1 MSPIDHNTLLSEH
14 RSGYRYSKEQ
24 SREKRGPGWMIP
36 VTIIASLFTAGAV
49 HAAPVT
55 WGPVTNV
62 SGPSDVLTNGTY
74 VDSATCRAADLTVN
88 GIPFNRYAGDGAAV
102 TPSTI
107 LGSGNY
113 DLHFANGSNII
124 MAFDK
129 GPRANGAAS
138 FGPRNTDYDK
148 LLSATDYSGANNRV
162 LSLGGLTVGRSYQVQ
177 IWSAY
182 YEGGPYGFSIAG
194 NSFTMNTTAAQF
206 VVGTFTADAVRQD
219 LSITTNPSYTF
230 LPGAVSL
237 RDLTPPTPPASSAWT
252 NSAGGSWPTTTNWQD
267 GVPANGIDATADFG
281 TLTLSGNTTVALD
294 GARTIGSLVF
304 GDVGNQFNWIV
315 NVGTGGPLTL
325 AAAGTPTIT
334 VNNQTATI
342 SAMLAGGS
350 GLTKAGPGRLILTGT
365 NNYPGDTTV
374 NAGTLQLGDGS
385 TANGAIAGN
394 IINDATMIFANP
406 SQYKYLSMVSGSG
419 TLVKQGAGL
428 LWFGR
433 STPWAYA
440 GAVDVQLGTF
450 RPTDNYHPATMT
462 SVNVAAGATLDHYY
476 ASFSIDAL
484 TGAGNITDSGNN
496 NQTLTLGASGGTSL
510 FGGVMNNNLKLVKAG
525 GGTATLT
532 GANIYTGTTTVNNGT
547 LLVNGSLASGSAVT
561 VAGGTLG
568 GTGTIGGT
576 VVCDATLAPGD
587 SSPGILTIDNALTLN
602 AGSTSYFRLN
612 KGGVSDQI
620 AGTGNVTYD
629 GTLTV
634 VANPGSQPFAAGD
647 SFVLFTKTSVP
658 ASAFAVVNL
667 PTLDA
672 SLKWVNTLD
681 VNGAISVAYANQA
694 AAPVFSPG
702 AGNYVGAQSVT
713 ITCAD
718 SGSTIYY
725 TTDGSDPRV
734 SGTRIIGASP
744 LSGVEV
750 PVNSA
755 NLTLNAY
762 ATKSGMA
769 DSAPASAVYNTVATP
784 TWINPAGGSWTTS
797 SNWLHHV
804 VANGT
809 DLTADF
815 SGLTL
820 TGHNTVTLDSQP
832 TLGQLVFGDLGN
844 QFNWIVNAGS
854 GGPLTL
860 AAAGT
865 PTITVNNQT
874 ATISAML
881 AGGSGLTK
889 AGPGRLILTGTNNY
903 PGDTTVNA
911 GTLQLGDGSTANGAI
926 AGNIIND
933 ATMIFANP
941 SQYKYLS
948 MVSGSGTLVKQGAGL
963 LWFGRSTPWAYAGAV
978 DVQLGTFRPT
988 DNYHPATMTSV
999 NVAAGA
1005 TLDHYYASFSID
1017 ALTGAGNI
1025 TDSGNNNQTLTLGAS
1040 GGTSLFGGVM
1050 NNNLKLVK
1058 AGGGTATLTGAN
1070 TYTGNTTVSDGTL
1083 ELAATGHLKF
1093 VPTTNGAS
1101 NKLTGTGTVNL
1112 KGIFDIDLSGAATAT
1127 GNSWTLVDVGSLTA
1141 NYDSTSF
1148 SVTGF
1153 TDPEDDGTWT
1163 KTVDANTTW
1172 TFTESTGI
1180 LTYTVTTP
1188 AGFGSWISDLAF
1200 GLAPADQDPTDDPD
1214 NDGLNNLLE
1223 YALGGTPN
1231 VNDAATIAPTGGP
1244 DGLGN
1249 YVFHY
1254 KRLDLSKTDTQQT
1267 VEWSDNLEDW
1277 TPIPIPLATAA
1288 PVTVTENGTA
1298 PDDITVTIATG
1309 GALKIFARLKVV
1321 TTP

>member
-532 GANIYTGTTTVNNGT
+532 GAN
-547 LLVNGSLASGSAVT
+547 
-561 VAGGTLG
+561 
-568 GTGTIGGT
+568 
-576 VVCDATLAPGD
+576 
-587 SSPGILTIDNALTLN
+587 
-602 AGSTSYFRLN
+602 
-612 KGGVSDQI
+612 
-620 AGTGNVTYD
+620 
-629 GTLTV
+629 
-634 VANPGSQPFAAGD
+634 
-647 SFVLFTKTSVP
+647 
-658 ASAFAVVNL
+658 
-667 PTLDA
+667 
-672 SLKWVNTLD
+672 
-681 VNGAISVAYANQA
+681 
-694 AAPVFSPG
+694 
-702 AGNYVGAQSVT
+702 
-713 ITCAD
+713 
-718 SGSTIYY
+718 
-725 TTDGSDPRV
+725 
-734 SGTRIIGASP
+734 
-744 LSGVEV
+744 
-750 PVNSA
+750 
-755 NLTLNAY
+755 
-762 ATKSGMA
+762 
-769 DSAPASAVYNTVATP
+769 
-784 TWINPAGGSWTTS
+784 
-797 SNWLHHV
+797 
-804 VANGT
+804 
-809 DLTADF
+809 
-815 SGLTL
+815 
-820 TGHNTVTLDSQP
+820 
-832 TLGQLVFGDLGN
+832 
-844 QFNWIVNAGS
+844 
-854 GGPLTL
+854 
-860 AAAGT
+860 
-865 PTITVNNQT
+865 
-874 ATISAML
+874 
-881 AGGSGLTK
+881 
-889 AGPGRLILTGTNNY
+889 
-903 PGDTTVNA
+903 
-911 GTLQLGDGSTANGAI
+911 
-926 AGNIIND
+926 
-933 ATMIFANP
+933 
-941 SQYKYLS
+941 
-948 MVSGSGTLVKQGAGL
+948 
-963 LWFGRSTPWAYAGAV
+963 
-978 DVQLGTFRPT
+978 
-988 DNYHPATMTSV
+988 
-999 NVAAGA
+999 
-1005 TLDHYYASFSID
+1005 
-1017 ALTGAGNI
+1017 
-1025 TDSGNNNQTLTLGAS
+1025 
-1040 GGTSLFGGVM
+1040 
-1050 NNNLKLVK
+1050 
-1058 AGGGTATLTGAN
+1058 